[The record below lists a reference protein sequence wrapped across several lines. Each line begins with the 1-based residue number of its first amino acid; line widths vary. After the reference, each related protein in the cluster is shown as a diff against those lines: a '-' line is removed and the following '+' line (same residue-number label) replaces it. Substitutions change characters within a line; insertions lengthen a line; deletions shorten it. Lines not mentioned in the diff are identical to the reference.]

1 MATETNRQILL
12 TGAGFTKNFGGF
24 LASEMWAQIFNSRH
38 IRSHKK
44 LGEILRH
51 DFDYESFY
59 NRVLVGGNSSEE
71 TRALE
76 MALLDAYQQLDER
89 IRNLHINQVG
99 GAVDLDKL
107 RMILDRFSGSGN
119 VRGYFFTLNQDL
131 FIERW
136 HLSEAP
142 LWVPGISNHVSR
154 KKEAALSDEDIIALP
169 TSEMMKKHRE
179 RNDDSR
185 ISTYGRFQY
194 IKLHGSWNWRASEG
208 KSGMVIGRGKETRI
222 MQEPL
227 LSWYLE
233 TFESV
238 LSKEGR
244 KLLVVGYGFRDPHI
258 NEVIARC
265 VNEHGL
271 ELYVLSPLPPDEF
284 EHQLKLHAFGSS
296 NGVAV
301 SLSGLLWR
309 GLAGYFQG
317 NLSDVCPKGQW
328 ASLNETDLAKQISE
342 ALFA

>member
-1 MATETNRQILL
+1 MAIEINRPILL

-38 IRSHKK
+38 IRHHKK
-44 LGEILRH
+44 LGEILRR
-51 DFDYESFY
+51 DFDYESVC
-59 NRVLVGGNSSEE
+59 NRILVGTNSLDEKS
-71 TRALE
+71 ALE
-76 MALLDAYQQLDER
+76 TALFDAYQQLDQR
-89 IRNLHINQVG
+89 IRNLHINQAG

-119 VRGYFFTLNQDL
+119 ARGYFFTLNQDL

-136 HLSEAP
+136 HLSDAQ

-154 KKEAALSDEDIIALP
+154 RKEAALNDEDIIALP
-169 TSEMMKKHRE
+169 TAETMRKHRE
-179 RNDDSR
+179 RNDDGK

-194 IKLHGSWNWRASEG
+194 IKLHGSWNWRASDG

-244 KLLVVGYGFRDPHI
+244 KLFVIGYGFRDPHI

-284 EHQLKLHAFGSS
+284 EHHLKLHAFGLS
-296 NGVAV
+296 NDTV
-301 SLSGLLWR
+301 SLSGVLWR
-309 GLAGYFQG
+309 GLSGYFQG
-317 NLSDVCPKGQW
+317 NLRDVCPKGQW
-328 ASLNETDLAKQISE
+328 STLNETDLAKQITE
-342 ALFA
+342 AVFA

>member
-1 MATETNRQILL
+1 MAIEINRQILL

-38 IRSHKK
+38 IRPHKN
-44 LGEILRH
+44 LGEILRR
-51 DFDYESFY
+51 DFDYESVH
-59 NRVLVGGNSSEE
+59 NRVLVGDNSIDEKS
-71 TRALE
+71 ALE
-76 MALLDAYQQLDER
+76 KALLDAYQQLDQR
-89 IRNLHINQVG
+89 IRNLHINQVS

-119 VRGYFFTLNQDL
+119 VRGYFLTLNQDL

-136 HLSEAP
+136 HLSEDQ

-154 KKEAALSDEDIIALP
+154 RKEAALSDEDIIAVP
-169 TSEMMKKHRE
+169 TAEMMKKHRE

-194 IKLHGSWNWRASEG
+194 IKLHGSWNWRTSDG
-208 KSGMVIGRGKETRI
+208 KSAMVIGRGKETRI

-227 LSWYLE
+227 LNWYFE
-233 TFESV
+233 IFESV
-238 LSKEGR
+238 LSKESR
-244 KLLVVGYGFRDPHI
+244 KLLVIGYGFRDPHI

-284 EHQLKLHAFGSS
+284 EYNLKRHAFGLS
-296 NGVAV
+296 NDRV
-301 SLSGLLWR
+301 SLSGVIWR

-317 NLSDVCPKGQW
+317 HLRDACPKGQW
-328 ASLNETDLAKQISE
+328 ASSNETDLAKQITE
-342 ALFA
+342 AVFAG